1 MQLLTRTFW
10 LASAVGILVALKPT
24 MHAAQTPWPPSTMQ
38 YPLESRF
45 SVPPPRGSVTPNS
58 SCEIAEEYVRQ
69 INAKRPATHVAD
81 LFAED
86 AVVLQG
92 RGKVLRG
99 RQEIHGFYD
108 FADNGRGVIPLSFLD
123 TGAECVMEIAIQR
136 YGPDETWR
144 LAGARHFTIGPD
156 RLITKLVFFDYQ
168 SGTDGPGA
176 PSVTTDVVYGHKAG
190 LTLTFD
196 VYRPAVSNGAGVIS
210 VLSGGWRSGWDM
222 LQEFKQAPNGSFQLL
237 TDEEIN
243 AKGGILPSHNYRPLL
258 DKGFTV
264 FAVRHGSSPMF
275 AMPGI
280 VADLR
285 RAVRFIR
292 AHARDYG
299 VDPDRI
305 GIWGGSAGGHLALL
319 LGTTAEISNAD
330 AADEFE
336 RGPCKLAAVVAYAPP
351 TDLARIAA
359 YWRQS
364 QQAFPAVL
372 DLSPD
377 AMNAYSPL
385 RHVSSD
391 DAPALIVHGDKDT
404 TVPTEQGKL
413 MADAL
418 TNAGVDARFV
428 LIEGAAHGFLGDNAA
443 RANREMVAWFER
455 YLLKR

>member
-1 MQLLTRTFW
+1 MQRSARTRWLIPAVAVLL
-10 LASAVGILVALKPT
+10 ALKPPV
-24 MHAAQTPWPPSTMQ
+24 HAAQAPWPPSKVQ

-45 SVPPPRGSVTPNS
+45 TVPPPRGSVTPNS
-58 SCEIAEEYVRQ
+58 SCEIAAEYVRQ

-81 LFAED
+81 LFAEN

-123 TGAECVMEIAIQR
+123 NGAECVMEIAIQR

-168 SGTDGPGA
+168 SGAEGPG
-176 PSVTTDVVYGHKAG
+176 VTTDVVYGHKAG

-196 VYRPAVSNGAGVIS
+196 VYKPATSNGAAVIS

-222 LQEFKQAPNGSFQLL
+222 LQEFRQASNGAFELL

-243 AKGGILPSHNYRPLL
+243 AKGGILPSHTYRPLL

-264 FAVRHGSSPMF
+264 FAVRHGSSPTF
-275 AMPGI
+275 AMSDI

-299 VDPDRI
+299 NDPDRM

-319 LGTTAEISNAD
+319 HGTTAEIDNAD
-330 AADEFE
+330 AADQFE
-336 RGPCKLAAVVAYAPP
+336 RGPCKLAAVVAFAPP

-359 YWRQS
+359 YWKQS

-377 AMNAYSPL
+377 AMNAYSPI

-391 DAPALIVHGDKDT
+391 DPPTLIVHGDKDT

-413 MADAL
+413 MAEAL
-418 TNAGVDARFV
+418 TKAGVDTRFV
-428 LIEGAAHGFLGDNAA
+428 LIEGAAHGFFGENAA
-443 RANREMVAWFER
+443 RANHEMVAWFER
-455 YLLKR
+455 YLLKH